1 MVPSEVED
9 VLLTGEFSHQK
20 AIVETRTLKAS
31 TAQIECAA
39 EHDYLPSL
47 SNRRFFDKAMLRTP
61 MKRTWNDW
69 QFFTSIPSIAGGW
82 PEALHDIGGIVIF
95 HPLMLGHRRACH
107 LSGIS
112 EREWFLEMSSHC
124 EKIELAIC
132 GHCRQI
138 IFIANAA
145 FEHRHDDTC
154 KFVAAEICLGTPIQQ
169 QRRLIVSTLHDL
181 PVRGRK
187 NSSVSI

>member
-1 MVPSEVED
+1 MTKH
-9 VLLTGEFSHQK
+9 L
-20 AIVETRTLKAS
+20 
-31 TAQIECAA
+31 AA
-39 EHDYLPSL
+39 L
-47 SNRRFFDKAMLRTP
+47 SNDENMERLAILHIDLIDCWRKKKST
-61 MKRTWNDW
+61 
-69 QFFTSIPSIAGGW
+69 W
-82 PEALHDIGGIVIF
+82 PEALHGIGGIVIF
-95 HPLMLGHRRACH
+95 HPLMLGQRRARH
-107 LSGIS
+107 PSGIS

-145 FEHRHDDTC
+145 FEHHHDDTC
-154 KFVAAEICLGTPIQQ
+154 KFVAAEICLRTPIQQ

-187 NSSVSI
+187 YSSVSI